1 MTGYLLRR
9 IPTAIVVLLV
19 ASLLVFAVLRLI
31 PGGPEAALAGPDA
44 GPDQLAAIRHDLG
57 LDRGFFVQYGS
68 WIAGLA
74 TLDFGTSYQVGGDIG
89 DLISFG
95 LTNTLALT
103 AAAALIAV
111 LLGLALS
118 LSAVIWRGRVLNTL
132 LTGVNALAIAL
143 PTFVV
148 GTVLIAVFG
157 INWRVLPAGGTP
169 PAGLTDDLWITSQY
183 LLLPALTLGLPA
195 GAMLARFLTESLR
208 TELAQP
214 YAVTAIATGASHRD
228 VVLKHALRNALPSTI
243 TAFGL
248 ILGALLGGAVLVE
261 SIFGWPG
268 LGLLT
273 EEGISARDYPLVQ
286 VLVLLSV
293 TAFVLIQL
301 AADVLH
307 AWLDPRIRLAG
318 AQ

>member
-1 MTGYLLRR
+1 MTRYLIRR
-9 IPTAIVVLLV
+9 IPTAVVVLLA

-31 PGGPEAALAGPDA
+31 PGGPESALAGPDA
-44 GPDQLAAIRHDLG
+44 GPEQLAAIRHDLG
-57 LDRGFFVQYGS
+57 LDRGFFSQYWA
-68 WIAGLA
+68 WISALF

-95 LTNTLALT
+95 LTNTLVLT
-103 AAAALIAV
+103 AAATAV
-111 LLGLALS
+111 AVSLGLALS
-118 LSAVIWRGRVLNTL
+118 LSAVIWRGRVLNAV
-132 LTGVNALAIAL
+132 LTGINAVAIAL

-148 GTVLIAVFG
+148 GTVLIALFG
-157 INWRVLPAGGTP
+157 IRWRVLPAGGTP
-169 PAGLTDDLWITSQY
+169 PNGLTDDLGITAQY

-195 GAMLARFLTESLR
+195 GAMLARFLTEALR

-214 YAVTAIATGASHRD
+214 YATTAIATGATRRD
-228 VVLKHALRNALPSTI
+228 VVLKHALRNALPSTV

-248 ILGALLGGAVLVE
+248 IVGALLGGAVLVE

-301 AADVLH
+301 AADVVH

>member
-9 IPTAIVVLLV
+9 IPTALIVLVV
-19 ASLLVFAVLRLI
+19 ASILVFAVLRLI

-57 LDRGFFVQYGS
+57 LDRNVVAQYGS

-74 TLDFGTSYQVGGDIG
+74 TGHFGTSYQVGGDIG

-95 LTNTLALT
+95 LVNTVVLT
-103 AAAALIAV
+103 AVAAV
-111 LLGLALS
+111 LAILIGLALAI
-118 LSAVIWRGRVLNTL
+118 SAVMWRGRILNAVLTA
-132 LTGVNALAIAL
+132 VNALAIAL

-157 INWRVLPAGGTP
+157 IGWRILPAGGIP
-169 PAGLTDDLWITSQY
+169 PHGLGDDLGITTQY
-183 LLLPALTLGLPA
+183 LALPALTLGLPA
-195 GAMLARFLTESLR
+195 GAMLARFLTEALR

-214 YAVTAIATGASHRD
+214 YAVTAIATGATHRD
-228 VVLKHALRNALPSTI
+228 VVLKHALRNAVPSTI
-243 TAFGL
+243 TAFG
-248 ILGALLGGAVLVE
+248 IVIGTLLGGAVLVE

-273 EEGISARDYPLVQ
+273 EEGIAARDYPLVQ

-293 TAFVLIQL
+293 TAFILIQL
-301 AADVLH
+301 ATDILH

-318 AQ
+318 AR

>member
-9 IPTAIVVLLV
+9 IPTAIIVLIA

-57 LDRGFFVQYGS
+57 LDRGFFVQYGA
-68 WIAGLA
+68 WIAGLL

-95 LTNTLALT
+95 ITNALVLT
-103 AAAALIAV
+103 AAAAVIAV
-111 LLGLALS
+111 LLGLGLS
-118 LSAVIWRGRVLNTL
+118 LSAVLWRSRVVNAL
-132 LTGVNALAIAL
+132 LTGINALAIAL

-157 INWRVLPAGGTP
+157 IRWRVLPAGGTP
-169 PAGLTDDLWITSQY
+169 PAGLFDDIWITVQY

-214 YAVTAIATGASHRD
+214 YATTAIATGASRRD
-228 VVLKHALRNALPSTI
+228 VVLGHALRNALPSTI

-248 ILGALLGGAVLVE
+248 LLGTLLGGAVLVE
-261 SIFGWPG
+261 AIFGWPG

-286 VLVLLSV
+286 VLILLSV

-318 AQ
+318 AR